1 MVYYYPWAC
10 IGRCTDAERM
20 TMLGQNTDKA
30 LEKARGQG
38 IGLLLEIFVTFCRV
52 GAFTFGGGLAMLP
65 LFEKEVIEKKGWIT
79 QEDILDIYAIS
90 QSLPGVIAVN
100 ASTFIG
106 YRLAGVPGAA
116 AAVAG
121 MMAPS
126 LLVIIAIASIFV
138 QFRENYYVAK
148 AFRGVRAA
156 VTALI
161 FLAAYR
167 IGRATLK
174 EAFSWIVAV
183 TAFLVIFLTN
193 IHVIYVILAGALLGI
208 VVSKLRT
215 GGVS

>member
-1 MVYYYPWAC
+1 
-10 IGRCTDAERM
+10 
-20 TMLGQNTDKA
+20 MLGQNTDKA

-65 LFEKEVIEKKGWIT
+65 LFEKEVIDKKGWVT

>member
-1 MVYYYPWAC
+1 M
-10 IGRCTDAERM
+10 R
-20 TMLGQNTDKA
+20 
-30 LEKARGQG
+30 
-38 IGLLLEIFVTFCRV
+38 
-52 GAFTFGGGLAMLP
+52 
-65 LFEKEVIEKKGWIT
+65 KGWIT

>member
-1 MVYYYPWAC
+1 
-10 IGRCTDAERM
+10 M

>member
-1 MVYYYPWAC
+1 
-10 IGRCTDAERM
+10 
-20 TMLGQNTDKA
+20 MLGQNTDKA

-65 LFEKEVIEKKGWIT
+65 LFEKEVIEKKGWVT

>member
-1 MVYYYPWAC
+1 
-10 IGRCTDAERM
+10 M

-65 LFEKEVIEKKGWIT
+65 LFEKEVIDKKGWVT

>member
-1 MVYYYPWAC
+1 
-10 IGRCTDAERM
+10 
-20 TMLGQNTDKA
+20 MLGQNTDKA

>member
-1 MVYYYPWAC
+1 
-10 IGRCTDAERM
+10 
-20 TMLGQNTDKA
+20 MLGQNTDKA
-30 LEKARGQG
+30 LEKARSQG

-65 LFEKEVIEKKGWIT
+65 LFEKEVIDKKGWVT

>member
-1 MVYYYPWAC
+1 M
-10 IGRCTDAERM
+10 
-20 TMLGQNTDKA
+20 GQNTDKA